1 MLSSEK
7 LYCHLKQNAKSM
19 ASNLDST
26 SLTVLL
32 CGVSAFILI
41 MLFSAILELK
51 KPKDDGP
58 RTIMKEMLFQK
69 FGLRVHL
76 MDDMSEELELDTT
89 ASGKIFEIISAL
101 PNLES

>member
-1 MLSSEK
+1 
-7 LYCHLKQNAKSM
+7 M
-19 ASNLDST
+19 ALNLDST
-26 SLTVLL
+26 GLMMLL

-41 MLFSAILELK
+41 MLFPAILELK

-69 FGLRVHL
+69 FGLRVCL

>member
-1 MLSSEK
+1 
-7 LYCHLKQNAKSM
+7 M

-26 SLTVLL
+26 GLMMLL
-32 CGVSAFILI
+32 CGVSAFIFI
-41 MLFSAILELK
+41 VLFPAILELK

-76 MDDMSEELELDTT
+76 MDDMPEELEVDTP